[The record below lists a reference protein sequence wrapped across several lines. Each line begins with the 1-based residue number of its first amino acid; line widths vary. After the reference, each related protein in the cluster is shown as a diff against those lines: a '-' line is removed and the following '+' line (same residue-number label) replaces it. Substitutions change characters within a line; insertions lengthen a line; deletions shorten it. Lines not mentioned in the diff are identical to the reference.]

1 MCVYTALCFVFII
14 SGVLVFAFEHQ
25 RVGARKMSPVVA
37 SWKSQLHATSHNN
50 AQRHLTTLIRNNTL
64 QV

>member
-1 MCVYTALCFVFII
+1 MPLVCLVDNSTNT
-14 SGVLVFAFEHQ
+14 VLVFAFEHQ

-37 SWKSQLHATSHNN
+37 SWKSQLHATSHSN